1 MFPISGLCRD
11 TERATRTGTP
21 LSVRS
26 LAPRMTWK
34 FLPPCQLCP
43 RRTMSWDCGAPLSLC
58 CRNSRKR
65 GPGGSTHLT
74 VIWRSMYP
82 NTRPVGTSAPG
93 PKPWYINFDVNFLYQ
108 LMSLCSPDWL
118 WRKWSCNSSVLVCPL
133 VVSPITTFIV
143 FWGWAEYSGM
153 FLSVDEIFTSGKQ
166 CRHTNKDWGS

>member
-1 MFPISGLCRD
+1 
-11 TERATRTGTP
+11 
-21 LSVRS
+21 
-26 LAPRMTWK
+26 MTWK
-34 FLPPCQLCP
+34 FLPLCQLCP
-43 RRTMSWDCGAPLSLC
+43 RRTMSWGCGAPLSLC

-93 PKPWYINFDVNFLYQ
+93 QKPWYINFHVNFLYQ
-108 LMSLCSPDWL
+108 LMLLCSPDWL

-133 VVSPITTFIV
+133 AVSSITTSIL
-143 FWGWAEYSGM
+143 FWEGAEYSGL

-166 CRHTNKDWGS
+166 CGHTNKDWGPQPVCSTQHRSNRGPG